1 MATSYLS
8 PGVYVEE
15 VDRGSK
21 PIEAVGTNTVGFL
34 GESAKG
40 PINESVL
47 ITNWSQFVKTFG
59 DFKDCSEHLAH
70 AVYGFFNNGG
80 SRCFVVNVGA
90 PRGGHGRQGA
100 RAQATRRTRR
110 PRRRR
115 RSAAAVAMALYIGR
129 DGGPGARTGL
139 KCFDEI
145 DEIAIIAAPGQTSP
159 AVQDALLSHCRDA
172 QGSLRGSRLAGDD
185 HRRRRQA
192 ARSRATRSTARTTS
206 RGSRSMTR
214 TRATSSFRRRATSRA
229 STRAPTASAASTRRP
244 ANEIVRGALGL
255 KYNVS
260 KGEQDLL
267 NPKGINAIRFM
278 NGGIRIWG
286 ARTLS
291 SDPSWRYI
299 NVRRLFIMVESSIE
313 RATQWVV
320 FEPNDHRLWKRVQR
334 TISSF
339 LTLLWRNGAL
349 MGTTPGAGL
358 LRQVRR
364 GDQPAR
370 GHRRRPAGR
379 RDRPRAGEAG
389 GIRHLPHRP
398 DGRPAAASRSS
409 DRPRIRRLRGRGVRY
424 VGRTRGRN
432 PARPRKRQSKR
443 GHPRAIRRV
452 GGPDG

>member
-40 PINESVL
+40 PLNETVL

-80 SRCFVVNVGA
+80 SRCFIVNVGA
-90 PRGGHGRQGA
+90 PAEATKESKQEKKQDDKQAAPVQGA
-100 RAQATRRTRR
+100 GRDG
-110 PRRRR
+110 
-115 RSAAAVAMALYIGR
+115 LYIGR

-139 KCFDEI
+139 KCFEEV

-159 AVQDALLSHCRDA
+159 AVQDALLSHCETRKDRFAVLDSPETITGGVDKLPKPRDSKYGA
-172 QGSLRGSRLAGDD
+172 YYFPWIQVYDPDKGNIFVPPAGHICGVYSRTDSERGVHKA
-185 HRRRRQA
+185 
-192 ARSRATRSTARTTS
+192 
-206 RGSRSMTR
+206 
-214 TRATSSFRRRATSRA
+214 
-229 STRAPTASAASTRRP
+229 P

-278 NGGIRIWG
+278 NGAIRIWG

-320 FEPNDHRLWKRVQR
+320 FEPNDHRLWKRVTR

-339 LTLLWRNGAL
+339 LTLVWRNGAL
-349 MGTTPGAGL
+349 MGETPEKGFFVKCDDETNPPEVIDAGQL
-358 LRQVRR
+358 VVEIGLAPVK
-364 GDQPAR
+364 PAEFVIFR
-370 GHRRRPAGR
+370 IGQMAS
-379 RDRPRAGEAG
+379 G
-389 GIRHLPHRP
+389 G
-398 DGRPAAASRSS
+398 
-409 DRPRIRRLRGRGVRY
+409 GVEE
-424 VGRTRGRN
+424 
-432 PARPRKRQSKR
+432 
-443 GHPRAIRRV
+443 
-452 GGPDG
+452 